1 MSSGHNHTGLLA
13 FGVVMAGGRGK
24 RFWPLSRA
32 NKAKHLLPVVGGKT
46 LLEVTIER
54 LLPILGQARILVV
67 TQSCQV
73 ETTKQ
78 ALRRFLDVEILIE
91 PVGKNTAA
99 CIALAT
105 AHLLRCHNDC
115 VVAFMPAD
123 HFIEKPDG
131 FRGALLNA
139 MDFAWKGG
147 VIVTLGV
154 RPTRVATG
162 FGYIEMGE
170 ILGRSDDHTF
180 YRVTR
185 FTEKPDQSK
194 AKEFVESGRYL
205 WNAGIFISKASVMM
219 DEIRK
224 WLPKT
229 AAQFDR
235 YIKAEDAE
243 RSLILEQA
251 YSALDEISIDFGVIE
266 KSEIVAVLPVDIGW
280 DDVGSW
286 ESYARHLAQDE
297 FGNRF
302 YGTHIGVETSNS
314 IIYTDA
320 AAVATLGIKDII
332 VIVTGDSVL
341 IADRRKSEEVRRI
354 VDIIEKKGLTH
365 LL

>member
-1 MSSGHNHTGLLA
+1 MSPGHKDTRLLA

-32 NKAKHLLPVVGGKT
+32 SKAKHLLPVVGGKT

-54 LLPILGQARILVV
+54 LLPILDQGRIMVV
-67 TQSCQV
+67 TQSCQF

-78 ALRRFLDVEILIE
+78 ALQNFSGVEILVE

-99 CIALAT
+99 CIGLAT
-105 AHLLRCHNDC
+105 AYLLRSHDDC

-123 HFIEKPDG
+123 HFIEKPDR
-131 FRGALLNA
+131 FREALLKA
-139 MDFAWKGG
+139 MDFASKGR

-180 YRVTR
+180 YRVDR
-185 FTEKPDQSK
+185 FTEKPDQFK

-219 DEIRK
+219 EEMRR
-224 WLPKT
+224 WLPRT
-229 AAQFDR
+229 ATQFDK
-235 YIKAEDAE
+235 YIKAQDAQT
-243 RSLILEQA
+243 SMILEQA
-251 YSALDEISIDFGVIE
+251 YSFLDDISIDFGVIE

-286 ESYARHLAQDE
+286 ESYAQHLAQDE

-302 YGTHIGVETSNS
+302 YGTYIGVETSNS
-314 IIYTDA
+314 IIYTDG
-320 AAVATLGIKDII
+320 AAVATLGIKDMI
-332 VIVTGDSVL
+332 VIVTRDSVL
-341 IADRRKSEEVRRI
+341 IADRKRSEEVRRI